1 MSDVGAPYDEVKRL
15 QRLFAWAERTVQTG
29 SWVFV
34 PATNAVLWSDNL
46 YRIFGVEPGGFELTP
61 KSILARLHT
70 DDRRRVKEAGAR
82 LIENSGPWTIEYRIT
97 RPDGGRRHLRATLAA
112 VEEHENRPDHIL
124 GLVEDL
130 TDRRRAEREIAAH
143 VAVAEALVAWDSL
156 KRGAHGLLARLAD
169 ALECVEGVFWVP
181 RDDVL
186 VPRVI
191 WHERDVVPR
200 FETAAG
206 ARPLRRPSGL
216 PGRAWEAGRPLSWAH
231 GDPAT
236 ADPPDGAAQSTG
248 LRGAIAIPAL
258 MDGEVLAV
266 VELKADS
273 EIIIGERLM
282 RSLYGIA
289 HELGHFL
296 ARRGGELAA
305 PLLTP
310 REVEVL
316 QRAAGGLS
324 APRIAE
330 ELTVAVSTVRT
341 HMENIYV
348 KLEVSDR
355 SSAVAVALRLGL
367 ID

>member
-1 MSDVGAPYDEVKRL
+1 MSDVGAPYDEVRRL
-15 QRLFAWAERTVQTG
+15 QRLFAWAERTAQTG
-29 SWVFV
+29 SWVFA
-34 PATNAVLWSDNL
+34 PATNRVLWSDNL
-46 YRIFGVEPGGFELTP
+46 YRIFGVEPGAFELSVD
-61 KSILARLHT
+61 SIVARIHP
-70 DDRRRVKEAGAR
+70 DDRPRIETAVSR
-82 LIENSGPWTIEYRIT
+82 LGDNAGPWAIECRIT
-97 RPDGGRRHLRATLAA
+97 RPDGDRRHLRSTLAA
-112 VEEHENRPDHIL
+112 VEEHENGPDYML

-143 VAVAEALVAWDSL
+143 VAVAEALVAWDGL
-156 KRGAHGLLARLAD
+156 ERGAHGLLARLAD
-169 ALECVEGVFWVP
+169 ALDCVEGVFWVP

-191 WHERDVVPR
+191 WHELDVVPR

-206 ARPLRRPSGL
+206 PRPLRRPSGL
-216 PGRAWEAGRPLSWAH
+216 PGRAWEAHRPLSWAH
-231 GDPAT
+231 GDPVT
-236 ADPPDGAAQSTG
+236 ADPPDGAPHSKG

-266 VELKADS
+266 VELKGDS
-273 EIIIGERLM
+273 EITIGDRLM

-305 PLLTP
+305 PLLTA
-310 REVEVL
+310 REIEVL
-316 QRAAGGLS
+316 QLAAGGLS

-330 ELTVAVSTVRT
+330 KLTVGVSTVRT